1 MRGPPLCQASCHT
14 GLPTALF
21 PDAPLTL
28 APPSGP
34 SEALSPRVRRRHR
47 TRWREQVL
55 ASAHPFTRRSVP
67 PSRLRSLFLPFT
79 RRTSTSTDTSR
90 MGGFVIAPS
99 ANTPVPY
106 NHRGQ
111 LSQYALQCLGSC
123 AACHH
128 QTLSL
133 PRYVLFRSGLGGLHD
148 GHMYI
153 HIRSDF

>member
-1 MRGPPLCQASCHT
+1 MHQQP
-14 GLPTALF
+14 LPTPAF
-21 PDAPLTL
+21 STRTGHRRPAPVHQK
-28 APPSGP
+28 S
-34 SEALSPRVRRRHR
+34 LSPRVRRRHR